1 MINAQ
6 NEKVKQLLSS
16 VKDALLGF
24 SSDELDRSRKGWKGV
39 WAMSDKLLFQSGSA
53 RLINVARKLGKLAEV
68 LNKQLTSTYLLK
80 ATLTINRSTRYSSKT
95 TGICVIR
102 ATSVV
107 RILIKNYGVNFA
119 DTAQRSR

>member
-24 SSDELDRSRKGWKGV
+24 SSDELTVREKDGKVYGNVGQIAVPVRKCP
-39 WAMSDKLLFQSGSA
+39 
-53 RLINVARKLGKLAEV
+53 LINVARKLGKLAEV

-95 TGICVIR
+95 TGIWCNPR
-102 ATSVV
+102 YLCSTYS
-107 RILIKNYGVNFA
+107 
-119 DTAQRSR
+119 D